1 MIERDPFT
9 GELKL
14 DKTEKLTFGKYL
26 GRSLATVM
34 VLDPQ
39 YLIWVVQSNNKW
51 RISDTWRQYLEDYAE
66 EESRF
71 KAKKHRAQAQAERL
85 KEYLFSSLAGEKYK
99 SPRVSISYRTTP
111 RVIVDDVLDLPPQF
125 VKFAAPEP
133 KKSDIMA
140 AIKNGEEVRG
150 AHVESNTSIIIK

>member
-1 MIERDPFT
+1 MANLYDINSEILSCIDAET
-9 GELKL
+9 GEIIDVERLQALQMEREQKVENVAL
-14 DKTEKLTFGKYL
+14 WYKNLL
-26 GRSLATVM
+26 
-34 VLDPQ
+34 
-39 YLIWVVQSNNKW
+39 
-51 RISDTWRQYLEDYAE
+51 SDAAQYAE

-71 KAKKHRAQAQAERL
+71 KAKKQRAQAQAERL
-85 KEYLFSSLAGEKYK
+85 KEYLFGSLAGEKYK
-99 SPRVSISYRTTP
+99 SSRVSISYRTTP

-150 AHVESNTSIIIK
+150 AHVESNASIIIK

>member
-1 MIERDPFT
+1 MANLYEINSEILSCIDAET
-9 GELKL
+9 GEIIDVERLQALQMEREQKVENVAL
-14 DKTEKLTFGKYL
+14 WYKNLL
-26 GRSLATVM
+26 
-34 VLDPQ
+34 
-39 YLIWVVQSNNKW
+39 
-51 RISDTWRQYLEDYAE
+51 SDAAQYAE
-66 EESRF
+66 EEARF
-71 KAKKHRAQAQAERL
+71 KAKKQRAQTQAERL

-133 KKSDIMA
+133 KKSDIMS

-150 AHVESNTSIIIK
+150 AHIEQNQSIVIK

>member
-1 MIERDPFT
+1 MASLYDINSEILSCIDAET
-9 GELKL
+9 GEIIDVERLQALQMEREQKVENVAL
-14 DKTEKLTFGKYL
+14 WYKNLL
-26 GRSLATVM
+26 
-34 VLDPQ
+34 
-39 YLIWVVQSNNKW
+39 
-51 RISDTWRQYLEDYAE
+51 SDAAQYAE

-71 KAKKHRAQAQAERL
+71 KAKKQRAQAQAERL
-85 KEYLFSSLAGEKYK
+85 KEYLFGSRAGEKYK
-99 SPRVSISYRTTP
+99 SPRVSISYRTAP

-150 AHVESNTSIIIK
+150 AHVEATQSIVIK

>member
-1 MIERDPFT
+1 MANLYDINSEILSCIDAETGEIIDVERLQALQMERDQKV
-9 GELKL
+9 ENVALWYKNL
-14 DKTEKLTFGKYL
+14 L
-26 GRSLATVM
+26 
-34 VLDPQ
+34 
-39 YLIWVVQSNNKW
+39 
-51 RISDTWRQYLEDYAE
+51 SDAAQYAE

-71 KAKKHRAQAQAERL
+71 KAKKQRAQAQAERL
-85 KEYLFSSLAGEKYK
+85 KEYLSGSLAGEKYK

-150 AHVESNTSIIIK
+150 AHIEQNQSIVIK

>member
-1 MIERDPFT
+1 MANLYDINSEILSCIDAET
-9 GELKL
+9 GEIIDVERLQALQMEREQKVENVAL
-14 DKTEKLTFGKYL
+14 WYKNLL
-26 GRSLATVM
+26 
-34 VLDPQ
+34 
-39 YLIWVVQSNNKW
+39 
-51 RISDTWRQYLEDYAE
+51 SDAAQYAE

-71 KAKKHRAQAQAERL
+71 KAKKQRAQAQAERL
-85 KEYLFSSLAGEKYK
+85 KEYLFGSLDGEKYK

-125 VKFAAPEP
+125 VKFSAPEP

-150 AHVESNTSIIIK
+150 AHIEANQSIVIK

>member
-1 MIERDPFT
+1 MANLYDINSEILSCIDAET
-9 GELKL
+9 GEIIDVERLQAL
-14 DKTEKLTFGKYL
+14 QMEREKKVENVALWYKNL
-26 GRSLATVM
+26 L
-34 VLDPQ
+34 
-39 YLIWVVQSNNKW
+39 
-51 RISDTWRQYLEDYAE
+51 SDAAQYAE

-71 KAKKHRAQAQAERL
+71 KAKKQRAQAQAERL
-85 KEYLFSSLAGEKYK
+85 KEYIFGSLAGEKYK

-133 KKSDIMA
+133 KKQDIMA

>member
-1 MIERDPFT
+1 MANLYDINSEILSCVDAET
-9 GELKL
+9 GEIIDVERLQALQMEREQKVENVAL
-14 DKTEKLTFGKYL
+14 WYKNLL
-26 GRSLATVM
+26 
-34 VLDPQ
+34 
-39 YLIWVVQSNNKW
+39 
-51 RISDTWRQYLEDYAE
+51 SDAAQYAE

-71 KAKKHRAQAQAERL
+71 KVKKQRAQAQAARL
-85 KEYLFSSLAGEKYK
+85 KEYLFGSLAGEKYK

-133 KKSDIMA
+133 KKQDIMA

-150 AHVESNTSIIIK
+150 AHVESNTSIIINW